1 MKCMAEEKN
10 VRVLFVA
17 PDHAPLP
24 GGEGHADTAMELI
37 REPSLAHARRRLELE
52 PVDVVVVAASVAGA
66 GDGELSRLQSSTD
79 GTPVLVT
86 DDLAAA
92 AGLTAELARTRRDLE
107 RSEARFR
114 DVIERNADAIVVVD
128 QEGVVQFANVVAAEL
143 FGRAR
148 SELVGSPFGFPMTVG
163 ESTEVDVVRNGDPP
177 RTVEL
182 RVVESEWE
190 GGAAC
195 IISLRDITERRRAEE
210 DTRRLIRARAARSA
224 AELSA
229 RRFRF
234 LAEATAVLSSSLDYE
249 STLAAL
255 ARLCVSEI
263 ADWALVYIVD
273 DDGQVHRLEVA
284 HRDPSKVELVGEL
297 RDLPIEPGGSHPVL
311 GVLESGRPLLVRDV
325 NVDELAEIAQA
336 PRHLELLL
344 ELGATSFMLVPLIA
358 RGRSLGAIG
367 LVCTGAGSQFD
378 DQDLALAENL
388 ASRAAL
394 AVDNARLY
402 GEAQEA
408 TRTKTDLLTVISHDL
423 RTPLNSII
431 GYAELLLMGV
441 PEPLSE
447 STRERV
453 ERMRAGAQHLL
464 HLINQLLA
472 LSRLDAG
479 REEVQPE
486 ELDVAEL
493 VREVAV
499 VVEPLAL
506 ERSLGFVIDLPDH
519 RLTLRTDPG
528 KLRQVLVNLAANAIK
543 FTERGEVRVQV
554 EASTSG
560 GATIHVA
567 DTGPGIAEEHRER
580 IFEPFWQ
587 VDTAQRGNQN
597 QGGTG
602 LGLSVV
608 SRLVELLGGRISVES
623 QLGEGSTFTV
633 ALPAAIGEEI

>member
-1 MKCMAEEKN
+1 MAEEN
-10 VRVLFVA
+10 DVRVLFVA
-17 PDHAPLP
+17 PDQAPLP
-24 GGEGHADTAMELI
+24 SGEGHGNPAMELI

-66 GDGELSRLQSSTD
+66 GDGELKRLQSSTD

-92 AGLTAELARTRRDLE
+92 AGLAAELARTRRDLA

-128 QEGVVQFANVVAAEL
+128 QEGVVRFANGVAAEL

-148 SELVGSPFGFPMTVG
+148 SDLVGSPFGYPMTVG

-177 RTVEL
+177 RAVEL

-190 GGAAC
+190 GEAAC

-210 DTRRLIRARAARSA
+210 DMRRLIRARAARSA

-249 STLAAL
+249 RTLAAL

-273 DDGQVHRLEVA
+273 DDGEVHRLEVA

-325 NVDELAEIAQA
+325 DTDRLAEIAQA

-344 ELGATSFMLVPLIA
+344 ELGARSFMLVPLIA
-358 RGRSLGAIG
+358 RGRSLGALG
-367 LVCTGAGSQFD
+367 LVCTRADSQFD
-378 DQDLALAENL
+378 GQDLTLAENL

-431 GYAELLLMGV
+431 GYAELLIMGV

-479 REEVQPE
+479 REEVRAE
-486 ELDVAEL
+486 ELDVADL

-506 ERSLGFVIDLPDH
+506 ERSLGFVLDLPDR
-519 RLTLRTDPG
+519 RLTLRTDEG

-543 FTERGEVRVQV
+543 FTERGEVRVRV
-554 EASTSG
+554 EASASG
-560 GATIHVA
+560 GANIHVA

-587 VDTAQRGNQN
+587 VDAAQRGN

-623 QLGEGSTFTV
+623 RLGEGSTFTV
-633 ALPAAIGEEI
+633 ALPAAIGEDT

>member
-1 MKCMAEEKN
+1 MTEEK
-10 VRVLFVA
+10 
-17 PDHAPLP
+17 D
-24 GGEGHADTAMELI
+24 
-37 REPSLAHARRRLELE
+37 
-52 PVDVVVVAASVAGA
+52 
-66 GDGELSRLQSSTD
+66 
-79 GTPVLVT
+79 VLVS
-86 DDLAAA
+86 DDPAAA
-92 AGLTAELARTRRDLE
+92 AGLAAELARTRRDLA

-128 QEGVVQFANVVAAEL
+128 QEGVVQFANVVAAQL

-148 SELVGSPFGFPMTVG
+148 SELVGSPFGYPMTVG

-177 RTVEL
+177 RAVEL

-190 GGAAC
+190 GEAAC

-249 STLAAL
+249 RTLAAL

-284 HRDPSKVELVGEL
+284 HRDPAKVELVGEL

-325 NVDELAEIAQA
+325 DTDRLAEIAQA

-367 LVCTGAGSQFD
+367 LVCTRADNHFD
-378 DQDLALAENL
+378 GQDLALAENL

-479 REEVQPE
+479 REEVRPE

-519 RLTLRTDPG
+519 RLTLRTDAG

-554 EASTSG
+554 AASASG
-560 GATIHVA
+560 GATINVA
-567 DTGPGIAEEHRER
+567 DTGSGIAEEHRER

-587 VDTAQRGNQN
+587 VDAAQRGN

-608 SRLVELLGGRISVES
+608 SRLVELLGGRISVVS
-623 QLGEGSTFTV
+623 RLGEGSTFTV
-633 ALPAAIGEEI
+633 ALPAAIGEET

>member
-1 MKCMAEEKN
+1 MAEEK
-10 VRVLFVA
+10 
-17 PDHAPLP
+17 D
-24 GGEGHADTAMELI
+24 
-37 REPSLAHARRRLELE
+37 
-52 PVDVVVVAASVAGA
+52 
-66 GDGELSRLQSSTD
+66 
-79 GTPVLVT
+79 VLVT
-86 DDLAAA
+86 DDLAPA
-92 AGLTAELARTRRDLE
+92 AGLAAELARTRRDLA

-148 SELVGSPFGFPMTVG
+148 SELVGSPFGYPMTVG

-177 RTVEL
+177 RAVEL

-190 GGAAC
+190 GEAAC

-249 STLAAL
+249 RTLAAL

-273 DDGQVHRLEVA
+273 DDGQIHRLEVA
-284 HRDPSKVELVGEL
+284 HRDPAKVELVGEL
-297 RDLPIEPGGSHPVL
+297 RDLPIEPGGSHPVI

-325 NVDELAEIAQA
+325 DTDRLAEVAQA

-344 ELGATSFMLVPLIA
+344 ELGARSFMLVPLIA

-367 LVCTGAGSQFD
+367 LVCTRADSQFD
-378 DQDLALAENL
+378 GQDLALAENL

-479 REEVQPE
+479 REEVRPE
-486 ELDVAEL
+486 ELDVADL

-506 ERSLGFVIDLPDH
+506 ERSLGFVIDLPD
-519 RLTLRTDPG
+519 RPLTLRTDAG

-554 EASTSG
+554 EASASG

-587 VDTAQRGNQN
+587 VDGAQRGN

-623 QLGEGSTFTV
+623 RLGEGSTFTV
-633 ALPAAIGEEI
+633 ALPAAIGEET